1 MKTFSEQIR
10 ELRAER
16 GDPLRL
22 VAAYLDIDQSILSK
36 IEHGHRRAS
45 REQVMRLAEYFKV
58 DGTELI
64 KVWLSDNIAYALENE
79 EHAMEVLKVAEQKVA
94 YQLFKK
100 SDKKL
105 ILKKI
110 RALLK
115 QSGKIE
121 KAWIYGSFARG
132 DDGPGSDIDIAVET
146 GKEFSY
152 FDLAEVQYCL
162 EKEINRKVDIGFLD
176 SFKPRILETV
186 KADLKLVYER

>member
-10 ELRAER
+10 ELRAKQ

-64 KVWLSDNIAYALENE
+64 KVWLSDNIAYTLENE

-176 SFKPRILETV
+176 SFKPRILESV
-186 KADLKLVYER
+186 KADLKLVYES